1 MFVRYRTQALVLK
14 KKALG
19 EADQLFT
26 VFTKNFGKLKILGRA
41 IRKIKSKLRGNS
53 QLFSLLEIEFIQGKS
68 YKTLTDVLLIKNF
81 PQIKKDLRKL
91 KIAYKITELSD
102 NLIKG
107 QEPDEKIWQLLIET
121 FKKLNNQQL
130 SSAIAKRSERRG
142 RSRLRTSAI
151 NNYQL
156 IYYYFL
162 WNLLAI
168 LGYRPQLHNCIL
180 CQKKLK
186 PEKLYFG
193 LKEGGVICFN
203 CSKKTKA
210 SPTSISPDTVKILRL
225 ILNQDWLIL
234 KKLKVEEKNFR
245 SLKNL
250 SQKFLN
256 YILAQIK

>member
-41 IRKIKSKLRGNS
+41 IRKIKSKLRGNF

-68 YKTLTDVLLIKNF
+68 YKTLTDTLLIKNF

-107 QEPDEKIWQLLIET
+107 QEPDEKIWHLLNEV
-121 FKKLNNQQL
+121 FQKLNTYNL
-130 SSAIAKRSERRG
+130 TPI
-142 RSRLRTSAI
+142 TH
-151 NNYQL
+151 NL

-210 SPTSISPDTVKILRL
+210 SPTSISPDMVKILRL
-225 ILNQDWLIL
+225 ILKQDWLIL

-245 SLKNL
+245 RLEDI

-256 YILAQIK
+256 YILAQVH